1 MRASPLLASLALLL
15 LLAAPA
21 EARFGKRTRTP
32 PPAADAPHKA
42 TPPGDDEDDDDKEE
56 DEEEHRSRDGGCHD
70 CGGDLGV
77 SFLFSLFTPS
87 VHTQTHLASG
97 RPGAVTRGY
106 MPVSLTLGLEG
117 LALPRAEGG
126 GAAARL
132 ALEGERWG
140 VAFRATGL
148 GLAAEDG
155 SRYTDEIS
163 LLEAH
168 LTYAL
173 LSRDRLRLRLEAG
186 MHQAGA
192 PDATFVG
199 ASVAGS
205 MELCLVGPLD
215 LELRLQV
222 APFPHRVVDAQA
234 GLAMHLGPFALHGGW
249 RAMVLD
255 DAGLVDNV
263 RHVDALGGP
272 YFGAS
277 IGF

>member
-1 MRASPLLASLALLL
+1 MRASPLLALASLLL
-15 LLAAPA
+15 LVAAPA
-21 EARFGKRTRTP
+21 EARFGKRSRP
-32 PPAADAPHKA
+32 ASPPAADAPHKA
-42 TPPGDDEDDDDKEE
+42 TSPDEADDDDEDEDKPY
-56 DEEEHRSRDGGCHD
+56 RSHDSDCHA
-70 CGGDLGV
+70 CGSGLGLD
-77 SFLFSLFTPS
+77 FLFSFFTPS
-87 VHTQTHLASG
+87 VHAQTHLSSG
-97 RPGAVTRGY
+97 GSSRGY
-106 MPVSLTLGLEG
+106 VPVSFTLGIDG

-126 GAAARL
+126 GAALSL

-140 VAFRATGL
+140 VAFRGL
-148 GLAAEDG
+148 GMGLATDDG
-155 SRYTDEIS
+155 SRGTDELT

-173 LSRDRLRLRLEAG
+173 ISRDRLRLRLEAG

-192 PDATFVG
+192 PDATFIG
-199 ASVAGS
+199 ASVASS

-215 LELRLQV
+215 LELRMQV
-222 APFPHRVVDAQA
+222 APFPHRVLDTQA
-234 GLAMHLGPFALHGGW
+234 GLAMHLGPFALRGGW